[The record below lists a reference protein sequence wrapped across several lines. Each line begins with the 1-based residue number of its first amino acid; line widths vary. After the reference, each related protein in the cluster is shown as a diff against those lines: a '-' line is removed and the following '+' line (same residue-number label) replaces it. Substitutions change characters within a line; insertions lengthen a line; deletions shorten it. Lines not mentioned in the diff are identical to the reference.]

1 MSTALV
7 HIAIQSA
14 LAALTPA
21 ISNSWENVNYIPV
34 AGVAWQQL
42 EIFSTEPDN
51 LGYGTGPFREEGFFQ
66 VSLNYPKYAGTATVQ
81 ARADLIRST
90 FYRGRTLTSGSQNVV
105 IRKTATISK
114 GRVNGDYWLVPIT
127 VYFFSNTGV

>member
-1 MSTALV
+1 
-7 HIAIQSA
+7 

-21 ISNSWENVNYIPV
+21 ISNSWENVNFVPI
-34 AGVAWQQL
+34 AGTPYQGL
-42 EIFSTEPDN
+42 DIFLSDPDN
-51 LGYGTGPFREEGFFQ
+51 LGYGSGPYRDEGFFQ

-90 FYRGRTLTSGSQNVV
+90 FYRGRTLTSGSQKVV
-105 IRKTATISK
+105 INRTPTISK
-114 GRVNGDYWLVPIT
+114 GRVNGDFWLVPVT

>member
-1 MSTALV
+1 VSTALV
-7 HIAIQSA
+7 HLAIQSA

-21 ISNSWENVNYIPV
+21 ISNSWENVNFVPI
-34 AGVAWQQL
+34 AGTPYQGL
-42 EIFSTEPDN
+42 DIFLSDPDN
-51 LGYGTGPFREEGFFQ
+51 LGYGSGPYRDEGFFQ

-90 FYRGRTLTSGSQNVV
+90 FYRGRTLTSGSQKVV
-105 IRKTATISK
+105 INRTPTISK
-114 GRVNGDYWLVPIT
+114 GRVNGDFWLVPVT